1 MLNIDWATAK
11 GIADEATLDR
21 FVALHGGIRVSE
33 LIGNVQFE
41 NADYLF
47 PHENVIAEL
56 KILETEFANTSA
68 FKLKLDAMLEQ
79 FAKEKRT
86 IGGPF
91 VGKPY
96 SQEFIRSFILL
107 FKPILAR
114 IAKKANRQIRS
125 TKKHLHLP
133 NARGLLICVND
144 EFRGLEPEFVMG
156 LCGKILNGSYTSIDG
171 FIYHTNH
178 YIDVPWS
185 EYAHLIWTTMYS
197 DDAPMSLVDF
207 VDNLGRRW
215 FDFCENEGLPA
226 DTRVEGPRLSLAGA
240 RAIKR
245 NK

>member
-1 MLNIDWATAK
+1 MLDIDWATAK

-47 PHENVIAEL
+47 PNENVIAEL

-68 FKLKLDAMLEQ
+68 FKLKLNAMLEQ

-91 VGKPY
+91 VGNPY
-96 SQEFIRSFILL
+96 SQEFIRSFVLL

-114 IAKKANRQIRS
+114 IAKKANRKIRS

-133 NARGLLICVND
+133 NARGLL
-144 EFRGLEPEFVMG
+144 
-156 LCGKILNGSYTSIDG
+156 YIDRWV
-171 FIYHTNH
+171 IYHTNH
-178 YIDVPWS
+178 YIDFPWS

-197 DDAPMSLVDF
+197 DNAPMSLVDF

>member
-96 SQEFIRSFILL
+96 SQEFIRSFVLL
-107 FKPILAR
+107 FKPIFAR
-114 IAKKANRQIRS
+114 IAKK
-125 TKKHLHLP
+125 K
-133 NARGLLICVND
+133 LI
-144 EFRGLEPEFVMG
+144 GKFVQQKNIYICRMRVAY
-156 LCGKILNGSYTSIDG
+156 YTLIDG
-171 FIYHTNH
+171 LSIT
-178 YIDVPWS
+178 
-185 EYAHLIWTTMYS
+185 LIIIS
-197 DDAPMSLVDF
+197 ISLGV
-207 VDNLGRRW
+207 NT
-215 FDFCENEGLPA
+215 P
-226 DTRVEGPRLSLAGA
+226 
-240 RAIKR
+240 I
-245 NK
+245 